1 MLADCSRVFIRR
13 VATFRTW
20 GQLLGNVHGPLVS
33 HYLLLVLGHNV
44 ALPTLT
50 QSYIHQAK
58 SRLIIF
64 GASLDNDDEEPR

>member
-33 HYLLLVLGHNV
+33 HYLLLVLG
-44 ALPTLT
+44 

-58 SRLIIF
+58 SRLINF
-64 GASLDNDDEEPR
+64 WASLDNDDEEPR